1 MWHMRLMSH
10 EEGRSASPTAADLR
24 AARAR
29 YQLRIFEV
37 AQIMGTHPS
46 KLGMLLN
53 EKIPLTPELARRIHD
68 AIHSGGERR
77 G

>member
-1 MWHMRLMSH
+1 
-10 EEGRSASPTAADLR
+10 
-24 AARAR
+24 
-29 YQLRIFEV
+29 
-37 AQIMGTHPS
+37 MGTHPS